1 MTMMNRHC
9 SKLLQSAMF
18 SGISRTRAL
27 YAPPRSLTIRSTFS
41 LEHHPWCHPP
51 QASLLSSSALSS
63 SRAYT
68 TSSDLNSSNSQTT
81 TTTTANNNNN
91 NNINQEDKLNNKRRR
106 LLLNSRNRGRVET
119 ELFLGGFAQ
128 EHIWSMNPEQ
138 LEEFNQILNESDADL
153 FLWLTGMNPIPDD
166 LSSNETLHRVLEYI
180 AQKRQVHYVAKE
192 AKTFNSDYDT
202 TDLVPPSST
211 SSVSSHGGDSA
222 TATKQ

>member
-1 MTMMNRHC
+1 MTTVMTMMNRHC
-9 SKLLQSAMF
+9 SKLLQSF

-27 YAPPRSLTIRSTFS
+27 YAPSRSLTIRSTFS
-41 LEHHPWCHPP
+41 IEHHHWCHPP
-51 QASLLSSSALSS
+51 QASSALSSPLSS

-68 TSSDLNSSNSQTT
+68 TSIDVNNGNSNT

-91 NNINQEDKLNNKRRR
+91 NNNQEDKLNNQRRR

-128 EHIWSMNPEQ
+128 EHIWSRNPEQ

-202 TDLVPPSST
+202 RDLVPPSST